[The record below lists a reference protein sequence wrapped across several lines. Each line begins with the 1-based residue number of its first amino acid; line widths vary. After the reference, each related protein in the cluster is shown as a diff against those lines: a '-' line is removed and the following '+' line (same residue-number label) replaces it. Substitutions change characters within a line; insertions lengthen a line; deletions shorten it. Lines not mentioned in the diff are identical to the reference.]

1 MHTNM
6 HTVAVWDA
14 GQAVLLRSGC
24 GCVITASNA
33 WPVMLMTLN
42 LRLWHVQFVINDR
55 ATVTG
60 DRLMIVPT
68 GWLG

>member
-1 MHTNM
+1 M
-6 HTVAVWDA
+6 V
-14 GQAVLLRSGC
+14 
-24 GCVITASNA
+24 
-33 WPVMLMTLN
+33 MTLN